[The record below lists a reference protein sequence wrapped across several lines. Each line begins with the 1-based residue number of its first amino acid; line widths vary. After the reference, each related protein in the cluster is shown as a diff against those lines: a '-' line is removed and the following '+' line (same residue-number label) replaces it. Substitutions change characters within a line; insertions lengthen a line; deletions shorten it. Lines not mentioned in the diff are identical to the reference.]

1 MADSAT
7 SCQQDATESNRKR
20 EISNDNDEDNEWI
33 GPLPTEAVQKKKRK
47 VLEFQDVYLQ
57 NLPCAEGYEQ
67 SFMHR
72 DVVTHVA
79 VSKTNFV
86 ITASIDGHVKFWKKQ
101 AEGVEFVKHFRAHL
115 GSIVSICV
123 SSDGLLLCTIS
134 DDKTLKVFDIINFD
148 MINMMKLPYVPSCC
162 EWVYKSGDAI
172 STLAI
177 GQHDNGVINVYDGR
191 GENKPLKT
199 LDSLHSA
206 QVIFIKYN
214 PVYEVAISID
224 KQGMV
229 EYWTGPKKDY
239 QFPKNVAF
247 GYKTDTDLYEFL
259 KSKTIPLCLAF
270 SPDGKQFATI
280 SKDRKIRIFKFQTGK
295 MTRVLDES
303 LKTFTEL
310 QQMKQQLPDM
320 EFGRRMAVE
329 RDLQKSDAYDKA
341 NIIYDQSG
349 YFLLYSTMLGIK
361 VINLYNNTCSR
372 FIGKTE
378 NVRFLQL
385 ALFQG
390 NVKEKKA
397 ALTIE
402 MKASDN
408 PALLGLELDP
418 TLFCTG
424 FKKNRFFIFSRREPD
439 ETKHVGNDRDVFNEK
454 PSKEEQIA
462 ASQSDMSLKL
472 SNLAVMHTTMGDVVI
487 NLFPKECPKTIENFC
502 VHSKNGY
509 YNGHFFHR
517 VIKGFMVQTGDPLG
531 NGTGGESIWGGEF
544 EDEFH
549 PRLKHDR
556 PYILSMANAGP
567 NTNGS
572 QFFITVAPCPWLD
585 NKHTVFGKVTKGM
598 DVVQKISEVKT
609 NSKTE
614 KPMEDIRIINIAI
627 K

>member
-1 MADSAT
+1 MAAPS
-7 SCQQDATESNRKR
+7 QQSDDGDRKR
-20 EISNDNDEDNEWI
+20 KVVEDKDDCDNDEWI
-33 GPLPTEAVQKKKRK
+33 GPLPTEAVKKRKRK

-57 NLPCAEGYEQ
+57 NLPSAEGYEK

-72 DVVTHVA
+72 DVITHVA
-79 VSKTNFV
+79 VSKTKFI
-86 ITASIDGHVKFWKKQ
+86 ITASYDGHVKFWKKQ
-101 AEGVEFVKHFRAHL
+101 DEGIEFVKHFRAHL
-115 GSIVSICV
+115 GTIVSICM
-123 SSDGLLLCTIS
+123 SGDGMLLCTIS
-134 DDKTLKVFDIINFD
+134 EDKTLKVFDVINFD
-148 MINMMKLPYVPSCC
+148 MINMIRLPYIPSCC
-162 EWVYKSGDAI
+162 EWVFKSGDAI
-172 STLAI
+172 GALAI
-177 GQHDNGVINVYDGR
+177 SEKDNGVINVYDGR
-191 GENKPLKT
+191 GDNKPLHT

-206 QVIFIKYN
+206 PILFIKYN
-214 PVYEVAISID
+214 PIYEVAVSVD

-229 EYWTGPKKDY
+229 EYWTGPKKDFS
-239 QFPKNVAF
+239 FPKNVAF
-247 GYKTDTDLYEFL
+247 EFKTDTDLYEFL
-259 KSKTIPLCLAF
+259 KSKTIPLSLSF

-280 SKDRKIRIFKFQTGK
+280 SRDRKIRIFKFLTGK
-295 MTRVLDES
+295 MTRVIDES

-329 RDLQKSDAYDKA
+329 RDLQKSDFFSKA
-341 NIIYDQSG
+341 NIIYDESG
-349 YFLLYSTMLGIK
+349 YFILYATMLGIK

-390 NVKEKKA
+390 NIKENKA
-397 ALTIE
+397 ALTLE

-408 PALLGLELDP
+408 PALQGMDVDP

-424 FKKNRFFIFSRREPD
+424 FKKNRFFLFSRREPD
-439 ETKHVGNDRDVFNEK
+439 DTKNVNNDRDVFNEK

-472 SNLAVMHTTMGDVVI
+472 SNLAVMHTTMGDVAV
-487 NLFPKECPKTIENFC
+487 NLFSKECPKTVENFC
-502 VHSKNGY
+502 VHAKNGY
-509 YNGHFFHR
+509 YNGHLFHR
-517 VIKGFMVQTGDPLG
+517 IIKGFMVQTGDPLG

-556 PYILSMANAGP
+556 PYTLSMANAGP

-572 QFFITVAPCPWLD
+572 QFFITVAPCTWLD
-585 NKHTVFGKVTKGM
+585 NKHTVFGRVTKGM
-598 DVVQKISEVKT
+598 DVVQKMSEVKT

-614 KPMEDIRIINIAI
+614 KPVEDIRIINIAI